1 MRPLAR
7 PDVLPVGLIEAAV
20 PPTTQQRPDSNVSKS
35 NVASGGETA
44 PAPPARVTLRQAP
57 KPTTIEAVPTAP
69 AAKPPIMLRPVAP
82 GTAQP
87 PATPGAAQG
96 SPFKFRDGASAL
108 ANPQLPDPADDRTT
122 MPRSVL
128 VAPSIAP
135 AVRPTVPTTMP
146 LVVPAP
152 KPTPARSP
160 QVADPSKQNE
170 LKIALPEPKPAA
182 MEAEPKSVVAE
193 PTPAP
198 LEVAT
203 ETPQEVPA
211 EKEPTAH
218 KWVKKKRTV
227 AHPPIASKNEPTPAK
242 VPAAEPT
249 PAVVPTP
256 SAESVAE
263 KLEPK
268 KAAPVPVELAPTPAP
283 VAAEPAKLADDKA
296 AADEHQREPALA
308 DGEGGAPAMPLADS
322 HEGQS
327 PREDEYT
334 KLPWADS
341 TRRSPELIAEMKR
354 ADERVLHGYD
364 LASRGAV
371 YAARAEF
378 IAALK
383 IIAQAHDNQDGTRR
397 YSRAAAA
404 GLVALKE
411 ARDFVRTSSTL
422 REVEISSVL
431 VAHSTPVLKDGD
443 TSDMPPIAAAR
454 LYYTYAQEQLSA
466 AVGQEICGSMALYA
480 MGKVAVMSAKQSGA
494 TAADSGQAM
503 ALYRAA
509 LIAYPKNFR
518 AANELGVLL
527 AEHGQYELARDLLIR
542 SVVVSPQ
549 ATTWKNLAAIHGRIG
564 EHQLAERQTACVGHA
579 AARTRPVDNARGAM
593 G

>member
-1 MRPLAR
+1 MSRR
-7 PDVLPVGLIEAAV
+7 
-20 PPTTQQRPDSNVSKS
+20 QQRF
-35 NVASGGETA
+35 
-44 PAPPARVTLRQAP
+44 PPP
-57 KPTTIEAVPTAP
+57 
-69 AAKPPIMLRPVAP
+69 
-82 GTAQP
+82 
-87 PATPGAAQG
+87 
-96 SPFKFRDGASAL
+96 S
-108 ANPQLPDPADDRTT
+108 QLPRLSRL
-122 MPRSVL
+122 PRPR
-128 VAPSIAP
+128 AW
-135 AVRPTVPTTMP
+135 R
-146 LVVPAP
+146 
-152 KPTPARSP
+152 K
-160 QVADPSKQNE
+160 
-170 LKIALPEPKPAA
+170 
-182 MEAEPKSVVAE
+182 
-193 PTPAP
+193 
-198 LEVAT
+198 
-203 ETPQEVPA
+203 
-211 EKEPTAH
+211 
-218 KWVKKKRTV
+218 
-227 AHPPIASKNEPTPAK
+227 
-242 VPAAEPT
+242 
-249 PAVVPTP
+249 
-256 SAESVAE
+256 

-268 KAAPVPVELAPTPAP
+268 KAVPVPVELAPTPAP
-283 VAAEPAKLADDKA
+283 VAAGPANLADDKVDDKA
-296 AADEHQREPALA
+296 DDDEHQREPALA
-308 DGEGGAPAMPLADS
+308 DGEGGAPAMPLAES
-322 HEGQS
+322 NEGQS
-327 PREDEYT
+327 PRENEYT

-354 ADERVLHGYD
+354 ADEHVLHGYD

-431 VAHSTPVLKDGD
+431 VAHSTPILKDGD

-454 LYYTYAQEQLSA
+454 LYHNYAQEQLSA

-564 EHQLAERQTACVGHA
+564 EHQLAERASSGRWPCSGKA
-579 AARTRPVDNARGAM
+579 ATCRLRPPCNGLIRPYLPRLRHPPKRCRWRLRCRHPPRRARRRRTIRPNRQQRLPRIP
-593 G
+593 